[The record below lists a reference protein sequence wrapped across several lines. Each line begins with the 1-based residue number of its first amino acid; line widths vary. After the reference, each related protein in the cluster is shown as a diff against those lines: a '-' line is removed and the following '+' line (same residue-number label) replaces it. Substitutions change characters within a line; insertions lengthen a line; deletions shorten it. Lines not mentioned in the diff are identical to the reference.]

1 MGEQTGPS
9 TTTRKRNNPPVIV
22 IAAGPAGRRWRRHL
36 AAEGLTCR
44 AVGDVAEAV
53 ELLADGPAAVVV
65 VERPALEV
73 GGPALMAAV
82 RNSVRLPV
90 ILPVEAGGR
99 RPSPAD
105 CRRVIAAMRLA
116 RPAKRPTTALRI
128 GKLTIDLARKRVRL
142 RGRWVSLPPT
152 QYRLITVLAQHR
164 GQVVGY
170 RELLKEVWGY
180 NGDENEARELLKVH
194 VRLVRRKLGLNP
206 QTGEYL
212 RAVRGFGYMLVD
224 PDKEMVSGS

>member
-1 MGEQTGPS
+1 MDEPGS
-9 TTTRKRNNPPVIV
+9 TRKRRHPSVIV
-22 IAAGPAGRRWRRHL
+22 IATGLAAQRWQRHL
-36 AAEGLTCR
+36 AAEGLACR

-53 ELLADGPAAVVV
+53 EMLADGPVGVIV

-82 RNSVRLPV
+82 RNSARLPLV
-90 ILPVEAGGR
+90 LPVEAGAH

-105 CRRVIAAMRLA
+105 CRRVVAAMRLA
-116 RPAKRPTTALRI
+116 HPAKRPVAAMRI

-142 RGRWVSLPPT
+142 RGRWISLPPT
-152 QYRLITVLAQHR
+152 QYRLLTTLAQHR

-180 NGDENEARELLKVH
+180 SGDENEARELLKVH
-194 VRLVRRKLGLNP
+194 VRLIRRKLGLNP
-206 QTGEYL
+206 QTGEYV
-212 RAVRGFGYMLVD
+212 RSVRGFGYMLVD
-224 PDKEMVSGS
+224 PDKE

>member
-1 MGEQTGPS
+1 MDEPQLP
-9 TTTRKRNNPPVIV
+9 RKRHPSPVIV
-22 IAAGPAGRRWRRHL
+22 IAAEPSARRWQRHL
-36 AAEGLTCR
+36 AAEGLACR

-53 ELLADGPAAVVV
+53 ELLADGPVDVIV
-65 VERPALEV
+65 VERSALEV

-82 RNSVRLPV
+82 RNAARLPFV
-90 ILPVEAGGR
+90 LPVEAGKR

-105 CRRVIAAMRLA
+105 CRRVITAMRLA
-116 RPAKRPTTALRI
+116 HPAKRPVTMMRI

-152 QYRLITVLAQHR
+152 QYRLLTVLAQHR

-194 VRLVRRKLGLNP
+194 VRLIRRKLGLNP

-224 PDKEMVSGS
+224 PDKEVIS

>member
-1 MGEQTGPS
+1 MDEPEPP
-9 TTTRKRNNPPVIV
+9 RKRRHPAVIV
-22 IAAGPAGRRWRRHL
+22 IAASLAARRWQRHL
-36 AAEGLTCR
+36 AAEGLVCR

-53 ELLADGPAAVVV
+53 ELLADGPADVIV

-73 GGPALMAAV
+73 GGSALVAAV
-82 RNSVRLPV
+82 RNSVRL
-90 ILPVEAGGR
+90 AR

-105 CRRVIAAMRLA
+105 CRRAVAAMRLA
-116 RPAKRPTTALRI
+116 RPVKRPVAAMRI

-152 QYRLITVLAQHR
+152 QYRLITALAQHR

-180 NGDENEARELLKVH
+180 SGDENEARELLKVH
-194 VRLVRRKLGLNP
+194 IRLIRRKLGLNP

-212 RAVRGFGYMLVD
+212 RSVRGFGYMLVD
-224 PDKEMVSGS
+224 PDKESPV

>member
-1 MGEQTGPS
+1 MSEPEPPHKQPS
-9 TTTRKRNNPPVIV
+9 HPAVIV
-22 IAAGPAGRRWRRHL
+22 IATSQAARRWQRHL
-36 AAEGLTCR
+36 AAEGLACR
-44 AVGDVAEAV
+44 AVSDVAEAV
-53 ELLADGPAAVVV
+53 ELLADGPADVIV

-82 RNSVRLPV
+82 RNSTRLPLV
-90 ILPVEAGGR
+90 LPVETGVR

-105 CRRVIAAMRLA
+105 CRRAVMAVRLA
-116 RPAKRPTTALRI
+116 RPAKRPVTAMRV

-152 QYRLITVLAQHR
+152 QYRLITTLAQHR

-180 NGDENEARELLKVH
+180 VGDENEARELLKVH
-194 VRLVRRKLGLNP
+194 VRLIRRKLGLNP

-224 PDKEMVSGS
+224 PDKE

>member
-1 MGEQTGPS
+1 MDELVQAPAPVAAP
-9 TTTRKRNNPPVIV
+9 RRRHPPVIV
-22 IAAGPAGRRWRRHL
+22 IAAGPAAQRWQRHL
-36 AAEGLTCR
+36 AADGLVCR
-44 AVGDVAEAV
+44 AVTDVAEAV
-53 ELLADGPAAVVV
+53 DLLANGPTAVIV

-82 RNSVRLPV
+82 RNSARLPV
-90 ILPVEAGGR
+90 VLPVEAGGR

-105 CRRVIAAMRLA
+105 CRRVAAAIRLA
-116 RPAKRPTTALRI
+116 RPPKRPNTAIHI

-142 RGRWVSLPPT
+142 RGRWISLPPT
-152 QYRLITVLAQHR
+152 QYRLFTTLAQHR

-170 RELLKEVWGY
+170 LELLKEVWGY

-194 VRLVRRKLGLNP
+194 VRLIRRKLGLNP

-224 PDKEMVSGS
+224 PDKDQG

>member
-1 MGEQTGPS
+1 MSEPESPHKQPS
-9 TTTRKRNNPPVIV
+9 RPAIIV
-22 IAAGPAGRRWRRHL
+22 IATSQAARRWQRHL
-36 AAEGLTCR
+36 AAEGLACR
-44 AVGDVAEAV
+44 TVSDVAEAV
-53 ELLADGPAAVVV
+53 ELLADGPADVIV

-73 GGPALMAAV
+73 GGSALMAAV
-82 RNSVRLPV
+82 RNSTRLPLV
-90 ILPVEAGGR
+90 LPVETGAR

-105 CRRVIAAMRLA
+105 CHRAVMAVRLA
-116 RPAKRPTTALRI
+116 RPAKRPVTAMRV

-152 QYRLITVLAQHR
+152 QYRLITTLAQHR

-180 NGDENEARELLKVH
+180 GGDENEARELLKVH
-194 VRLVRRKLGLNP
+194 VRLIRRKLGLNP

-212 RAVRGFGYMLVD
+212 RVVRGFGYMLVD
-224 PDKEMVSGS
+224 PDKE

>member
-1 MGEQTGPS
+1 MDEPGPI
-9 TTTRKRNNPPVIV
+9 RKRRPLSVIV
-22 IAAGPAGRRWRRHL
+22 IASGPAAQRWQRHL

-44 AVGDVAEAV
+44 AVGNVAEAV
-53 ELLADGPAAVVV
+53 DLLADGPAAVIV
-65 VERPALEV
+65 VERTALPV

-82 RNSVRLPV
+82 RNSARLPV
-90 ILPVEAGGR
+90 VLPVEAGAR

-116 RPAKRPTTALRI
+116 RPAQRPNAALRI

-142 RGRWVSLPPT
+142 RGRWLSLPPT
-152 QYRLITVLAQHR
+152 QYRLLTVLAQHR

-180 NGDENEARELLKVH
+180 EGDENEARELLKVH
-194 VRLVRRKLGLNP
+194 VRLIRRKLGLNP
-206 QTGEYL
+206 KTGEYL

-224 PDKEMVSGS
+224 PDKEASNSS

>member
-1 MGEQTGPS
+1 MDETEQPAPS
-9 TTTRKRNNPPVIV
+9 NIVPKRRRPPVIV
-22 IAAGPAGRRWRRHL
+22 IAAGPAAQRWQRHL
-36 AAEGLTCR
+36 TADGLDCR
-44 AVGDVAEAV
+44 AVSDVAEAV
-53 ELLADGPAAVVV
+53 ELLANGPTAVIV

-82 RNSVRLPV
+82 RNSPRLPV
-90 ILPVEAGGR
+90 LMPVEAGGR

-105 CRRVIAAMRLA
+105 CRRVAEAVRLA
-116 RPAKRPTTALRI
+116 RPAKRPNTAIHI
-128 GKLTIDLARKRVRL
+128 GKLTIDLARKRVKL
-142 RGRWVSLPPT
+142 RGRWISLPPT
-152 QYRLITVLAQHR
+152 QYRLITTLALHR

-170 RELLKEVWGY
+170 PELLKEVWGY

-194 VRLVRRKLGLNP
+194 VRLIRRKLGLNP

-224 PDKEMVSGS
+224 PESE

>member
-1 MGEQTGPS
+1 MDEQDPP
-9 TTTRKRNNPPVIV
+9 RKRRRPAVIV
-22 IAAGPAGRRWRRHL
+22 IATGLAVQRWQRHL
-36 AAEGLTCR
+36 AAEGLVSR
-44 AVGDVAEAV
+44 AVSGVAEAV
-53 ELLADGPAAVVV
+53 ELLADGPADVIV

-73 GGPALMAAV
+73 GGSALVAAV
-82 RNSVRLPV
+82 RNSVRLPLV
-90 ILPVEAGGR
+90 LPVEAGAR

-105 CRRVIAAMRLA
+105 CRRAVAAMRLA
-116 RPAKRPTTALRI
+116 RPVKRPVAAMRI

-152 QYRLITVLAQHR
+152 QYRLITALAQHR

-180 NGDENEARELLKVH
+180 SGDENEARELLKVH
-194 VRLVRRKLGLNP
+194 VRLIRRKLGLNP
-206 QTGEYL
+206 QTGEYV

-224 PDKEMVSGS
+224 PDKE

>member
-1 MGEQTGPS
+1 MNKPTP
-9 TTTRKRNNPPVIV
+9 TRKRRLLSVIV
-22 IAAGPAGRRWRRHL
+22 IASGPAAQRWQRHL
-36 AAEGLTCR
+36 AAEGLGCC
-44 AVGDVAEAV
+44 AVGNVAEAV
-53 ELLADGPAAVVV
+53 DLLADGPAAVIA
-65 VERPALEV
+65 VERTALEA

-82 RNSVRLPV
+82 RNSTRLPV
-90 ILPVEAGGR
+90 VLPVETGER

-116 RPAKRPTTALRI
+116 HPAKRPIAALRV

-142 RGRWVSLPPT
+142 RGRWLSLPPT
-152 QYRLITVLAQHR
+152 QYRLLTVLAQHR

-170 RELLKEVWGY
+170 CELLKEVWGY

-194 VRLVRRKLGLNP
+194 VRLIRRKLGLNP

-212 RAVRGFGYMLVD
+212 RAVRGFGYILVD
-224 PDKEMVSGS
+224 PDKETSYSP